1 VTGPRKL
8 SGSSSHAYTYH
19 PNRGEFV
26 FSAAALSEL
35 IRRVGMPKEACR
47 AEDDRLNEERRARS

>member
-1 VTGPRKL
+1 MTSLRKMP
-8 SGSSSHAYTYH
+8 GSSPHAYTYY
-19 PNRGEFV
+19 PDRGQFV

-47 AEDDRLNEERRARS
+47 AEDDRLNAERRVLP